1 MFGLI
6 LAGQLVRTDARPVS
20 PTEVVFDVADAAK
33 SNHVVV
39 FLTGQTPFPEGQAG
53 AVYLGTPNVDFADAA
68 SADAAGLVWVLL
80 GHLSNEKPSAI
91 FKISG
96 LKKPTATTASSINNP
111 ANALFG
117 GGGGIAG
124 GMTMASTP
132 KSGGAQIGI
141 MVAPIAELAQQ
152 TPASAATAP
161 TADAF
166 AQFTTK
172 MCANFFNYASSF
184 ASTPAQMTAPIG
196 GNEQFVSLNVVQR
209 WFDNF
214 TRRMTLNP
222 NYWKDL

>member
-20 PTEVVFDVADAAK
+20 DTRAVFDLPDASK

-39 FLTGQTPFPEGQAG
+39 FLTGQTPFPDGHGG
-53 AVYLGTPNVDFADAA
+53 AVYLGTSPDNPAEVEQN
-68 SADAAGLVWVLL
+68 GGIVWVLL
-80 GHLSNEKPSAI
+80 GHLSNQKPSAI

-96 LKKPTATTASSINNP
+96 LKKPATSSGNC
-111 ANALFG
+111 LF
-117 GGGGIAG
+117 AG
-124 GMTMASTP
+124 GMMQQNQPSA
-132 KSGGAQIGI
+132 GGAQIGI
-141 MVAPIAELAQQ
+141 MVAPIPELVQQ

-161 TADAF
+161 TADSF

-172 MCANFFNYASSF
+172 MCANLFNYASSF
-184 ASTPAQMTAPIG
+184 AATPSQITPVG
-196 GNEQFVSLNVVQR
+196 PNEQFVSISVVQK

-214 TRRMTLNP
+214 SRRMTMNP

>member
-20 PTEVVFDVADAAK
+20 PTQAVFDIPDVTK

-39 FLTGQTPFPEGQAG
+39 FLTGQTPFPDGHGG
-53 AVYLGTPNVDFADAA
+53 AVYLGTLPDNPAGNGGG
-68 SADAAGLVWVLL
+68 GLVWVLL

-96 LKKPTATTASSINNP
+96 LKKPAEANN
-111 ANALFG
+111 ANSLFG
-117 GGGGIAG
+117 GGSGVGGI
-124 GMTMASTP
+124 MT
-132 KSGGAQIGI
+132 SGNQSAAQIGV
-141 MVAPIAELAQQ
+141 MVAPVAELAQQ

-172 MCANFFNYASSF
+172 MCANFFNYAASF
-184 ASTPAQMTAPIG
+184 AATPSQMTAPVG
-196 GNEQFVSLNVVQR
+196 ANEQFVSLNVVQR

-214 TRRMTLNP
+214 SRRMTMNP

>member
-53 AVYLGTPNVDFADAA
+53 AVYLGTPIAD

-96 LKKPTATTASSINNP
+96 LKKPAASSANNP

-117 GGGGIAG
+117 GSAVG
-124 GMTMASTP
+124 GMTTAASP

-196 GNEQFVSLNVVQR
+196 ANEQFVSLNVVQR

-214 TRRMTLNP
+214 TRRMTMNP

>member
-6 LAGQLVRTDARPVS
+6 LAGQLVRSDARPVS
-20 PTEVVFDVADAAK
+20 PTQAVFDIPDVSK

-39 FLTGQTPFPEGQAG
+39 FLTGQTPFPEGHGG
-53 AVYLGTPNVDFADAA
+53 AVYLGTLPENPAD
-68 SADAAGLVWVLL
+68 GGGGIVWVLL

-96 LKKPTATTASSINNP
+96 LKKPSE
-111 ANALFG
+111 ANHNLLFNG
-117 GGGGIAG
+117 A
-124 GMTMASTP
+124 GMTTSSGMMQQPSV
-132 KSGGAQIGI
+132 GGAQIGI
-141 MVAPIAELAQQ
+141 MVAPVAELAQQ
-152 TPASAATAP
+152 TPSPAATAP
-161 TADAF
+161 TADTF

-184 ASTPAQMTAPIG
+184 AATPSQMTAPIG
-196 GNEQFVSLNVVQR
+196 ANEQFVSMNVVQR

-214 TRRMTLNP
+214 SRRMAMNP